1 MRYEDRASFLGRGTG
16 LAGGGGS
23 VRLPGTSVTSA
34 EATELL
40 ESISEPLNLTLLVH
54 AAALVSLLGVFRSRP
69 GALLGL
75 AGSGVGLVTVIGI
88 RLSLADRAE
97 DAGSVL
103 GEGLRVVL
111 GPGAILVPAAF
122 ALAGAW
128 NASRL
133 ILKRTSILAERDAA
147 TDAEMAPESMS
158 AEASQPIVS
167 GDRATPP
174 VVRAVGWYLL
184 GLLVLQIALLIGAQ
198 PRIQP
203 ASLAWRLPLGL
214 WHIVAGAGLV
224 TGRSWAYPAT
234 LALGALSAVWYVV
247 FLVIGGLSVVGRA
260 PVSFLPL
267 LLMGALLLAPFALLL
282 RPDARAWFA
291 ARS

>member
-1 MRYEDRASFLGRGTG
+1 
-16 LAGGGGS
+16 
-23 VRLPGTSVTSA
+23 
-34 EATELL
+34 
-40 ESISEPLNLTLLVH
+40 
-54 AAALVSLLGVFRSRP
+54 
-69 GALLGL
+69 
-75 AGSGVGLVTVIGI
+75 LVTVIGT

-133 ILKRTSILAERDAA
+133 ILKRTSILAERDAG
-147 TDAEMAPESMS
+147 TDAETAPESMS

-198 PRIQP
+198 ARIQP

-282 RPDARAWFA
+282 RPDGRAWFA